1 LSQSR
6 IFERSGAVAGFTLIE
21 VVVALALV
29 AVALTAI
36 GSLIATTIRG
46 TRSIDQHLSLA
57 ETARAIEAALPAR
70 DELTIRNSSGEM
82 AGYRWR
88 IDVLPFTSNFVD
100 PRLPT
105 EWVPQTIVI
114 RVQSP
119 AGPVLQINTVRLRR
133 RTEG

>member
-1 LSQSR
+1 LSRSSC
-6 IFERSGAVAGFTLIE
+6 ERDRAVAGFTLIE

-57 ETARAIEAALPAR
+57 ETARAIEAALPGR
-70 DELTIRNSSGEM
+70 DELKPGTSTGEM

-88 IDVLPFTSNFVD
+88 LDVLPFAASFVD
-100 PRLPT
+100 PRLPSPWT
-105 EWVPQTIVI
+105 PQTVVI
-114 RVQSP
+114 TVQAP
-119 AGPVLQINTVRLRR
+119 GGPVLQINTVRLQRR
-133 RTEG
+133 PEG

>member
-1 LSQSR
+1 LSRSSC
-6 IFERSGAVAGFTLIE
+6 ERDRAVAGFTLIE

-57 ETARAIEAALPAR
+57 ETARAIEAALPGR
-70 DELTIRNSSGEM
+70 DELKAGTSTGEM

-88 IDVLPFTSNFVD
+88 LDVLPFTASFVD
-100 PRLPT
+100 PRLPSP
-105 EWVPQTIVI
+105 WMPQTVVI
-114 RVQSP
+114 TVQAP
-119 AGPVLQINTVRLRR
+119 GGPVLQINTVRLQRR
-133 RTEG
+133 PEG

>member
-1 LSQSR
+1 LSRSSC
-6 IFERSGAVAGFTLIE
+6 ERDRAVAGFTLIE

-57 ETARAIEAALPAR
+57 ETARAIEAALPGR
-70 DELTIRNSSGEM
+70 DELKPGTSTGEM

-88 IDVLPFTSNFVD
+88 LDVLPFAASFVD
-100 PRLPT
+100 PRLPSP
-105 EWVPQTIVI
+105 WMPQTVVI
-114 RVQSP
+114 TVQAP
-119 AGPVLQINTVRLRR
+119 GGPVLQINTVRLQRR
-133 RTEG
+133 PEG

>member
-1 LSQSR
+1 LSRSSC
-6 IFERSGAVAGFTLIE
+6 ERDRAVAGFTLIE

-70 DELTIRNSSGEM
+70 DELKPGTSTGEM

-88 IDVLPFTSNFVD
+88 LDVLPFAASFVD
-100 PRLPT
+100 PRLPSP
-105 EWVPQTIVI
+105 WMPQTVVI
-114 RVQSP
+114 TVQAP
-119 AGPVLQINTVRLRR
+119 GGPVLQINTVRLQRR
-133 RTEG
+133 PEG

>member
-1 LSQSR
+1 LSRSSC
-6 IFERSGAVAGFTLIE
+6 ERDRAVAGFTLIE

-57 ETARAIEAALPAR
+57 ETARAIEAALPGR
-70 DELTIRNSSGEM
+70 DELKPGTSTGEM

-88 IDVLPFTSNFVD
+88 LDVLPFTASFVD
-100 PRLPT
+100 PRLPSP
-105 EWVPQTIVI
+105 WMPQTVVI
-114 RVQSP
+114 TVQAP
-119 AGPVLQINTVRLRR
+119 GGPVLQINTVRLQRR
-133 RTEG
+133 PEG

>member
-1 LSQSR
+1 LSRSSC
-6 IFERSGAVAGFTLIE
+6 ERDRAVAGFTLIE

-70 DELTIRNSSGEM
+70 DELKPGTSTGEM

-88 IDVLPFTSNFVD
+88 LDVLPFTASFVD
-100 PRLPT
+100 PRLPSP
-105 EWVPQTIVI
+105 WMPQTVVI
-114 RVQSP
+114 TVQAP
-119 AGPVLQINTVRLRR
+119 GGPLLQINTVRLQRR
-133 RTEG
+133 PEG

>member
-1 LSQSR
+1 LSRSSC
-6 IFERSGAVAGFTLIE
+6 ERDRAVAGFTLIE

-57 ETARAIEAALPAR
+57 ETARAIEAALPGR
-70 DELTIRNSSGEM
+70 DELKPGTSTGEM

-88 IDVLPFTSNFVD
+88 LDVLPFVASFVD
-100 PRLPT
+100 PRLPSP
-105 EWVPQTIVI
+105 WMPQTVVI
-114 RVQSP
+114 TVQAP
-119 AGPVLQINTVRLRR
+119 GGPVLQINTVRLQRR
-133 RTEG
+133 PEG